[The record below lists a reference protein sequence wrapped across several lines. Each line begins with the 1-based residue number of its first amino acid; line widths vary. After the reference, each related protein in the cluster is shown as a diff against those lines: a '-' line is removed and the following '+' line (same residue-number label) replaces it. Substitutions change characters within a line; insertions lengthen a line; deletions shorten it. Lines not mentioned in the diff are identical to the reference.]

1 MEIDM
6 VNNSDSVVQDKNKRQ
21 FMRDLGTFIGAATAA
36 QLLSGSALAVAMTY
50 SPKTNST
57 DAPGKLFSQ
66 ADMLTLRDI
75 CAQVIPKTETL
86 GAAEVDVHGF
96 IDNQLFHCFTKQEQ
110 QACQQI
116 LFSLNEQSKKRH
128 ARLFS
133 QCSKAQQLSLLTD
146 LEQTQNGFDATERN
160 QFKMLKGLVIFGYY
174 TSQEGATKEL
184 AYLQVPGPFKGSIP
198 YTSVGKSWAPL
209 GF

>member
-1 MEIDM
+1 MLK
-6 VNNSDSVVQDKNKRQ
+6 NSDSVVQDKNKRR
-21 FMRDLGTFIGAATAA
+21 FMRDLGAFIGVASAS
-36 QLLSGSALAVAMTY
+36 QLLSGNALAVAMTY
-50 SPKTNST
+50 SPKTNSI

-75 CAQVIPKTETL
+75 CAQVIPKTDTL

-96 IDNQLFHCFTKQEQ
+96 IDNQLFHCFTKKEQ
-110 QACQQI
+110 LACQQI
-116 LFSLNEQSKKRH
+116 LLRLNEQSKKGYQQP
-128 ARLFS
+128 FS

-146 LEQTQNGFDATERN
+146 VEQTRNGFDANDRN

-184 AYLQVPGPFKGSIP
+184 AYLQVPGSFKGSIP
-198 YTSVGKSWAPL
+198 YASVGKAWAPL

>member
-1 MEIDM
+1 MEIYM
-6 VNNSDSVVQDKNKRQ
+6 LKNSDSVVQDKNKRR
-21 FMRDLGTFIGAATAA
+21 FIRGLGTFIGAAAA
-36 QLLSGSALAVAMTY
+36 SQLLSGNALAVAMAY
-50 SPKTNST
+50 SPKANST
-57 DAPGKLFSQ
+57 DSPGKLFSQ
-66 ADMLTLRDI
+66 ADMLSLRDI

-96 IDNQLFHCFTKQEQ
+96 IDNQLFHCFPKNEQ

-116 LFSLNEQSKKRH
+116 LLSLNEQSKQRH
-128 ARLFS
+128 GQPFS
-133 QCSKAQQLSLLTD
+133 QCSAVQQLSLLTD
-146 LEQTQNGFDATERN
+146 LEQIQNGFDANDRK

-184 AYLQVPGPFKGSIP
+184 AYLPVPGSFKGSIP
-198 YTSVGKSWAPL
+198 YASVGKAWAPL